1 LFFEIR
7 SIELLIMKEG
17 EVGMEHQVRE
27 PPSHVSLCLP
37 FFPSLFGNGV
47 ELLLPYIRR
56 LTRPDRR
63 HRQVAG
69 CHRKIPKP
77 RAAASAL
84 PRCDRPGVRNRA
96 RAWPQKPQQ
105 QPWLPAAAGLV
116 PVHVKSRLVGGDLGR
131 PGVHAAEGSACIMCI
146 WGWTALP
153 ACGYGAVT
161 DASGIGAVLSDAL
174 ESRGRRGRG
183 SQQGMQCSG
192 REFGEGDQ
200 ESS

>member
-27 PPSHVSLCLP
+27 PPSHVGLSVFP

-63 HRQVAG
+63 HRQVGG
-69 CHRKIPKP
+69 CHPKIPKP

-84 PRCDRPGVRNRA
+84 PRCDRPGPGEGMA
-96 RAWPQKPQQ
+96 TK
-105 QPWLPAAAGLV
+105 AAA
-116 PVHVKSRLVGGDLGR
+116 
-131 PGVHAAEGSACIMCI
+131 AA
-146 WGWTALP
+146 
-153 ACGYGAVT
+153 V
-161 DASGIGAVLSDAL
+161 ASCCCWPWC
-174 ESRGRRGRG
+174 R
-183 SQQGMQCSG
+183 
-192 REFGEGDQ
+192 
-200 ESS
+200 SS